1 MEKKDSKKIIRK
13 EIRAY
18 RAAHTDEQIH
28 SMSLKA
34 LNHFL
39 KLPEYKQAK
48 VIYAYMDCKH
58 EVETRDLIRAAW
70 SEGKRVAVPKVT
82 GEEMKFFYITSFEN
96 DLEDGYFGI
105 QEPRQKNPAEEEDAL
120 LLMPGVA
127 FDEQCH
133 RIGYGG
139 GFYDRFLEVHPGLV
153 TVALAFEF
161 QMKEEVPFETFD
173 IRPSKIVTEE
183 RVITR

>member
-1 MEKKDSKKIIRK
+1 METKDSKKIIRK
-13 EIRAY
+13 EIRAE
-18 RAAHTDEQIH
+18 RAAHTDEKIH
-28 SMSLKA
+28 RMSLEA
-34 LNHFL
+34 LNRFL
-39 KLPEYKQAK
+39 KLSEYQKAK

-70 SEGKRVAVPKVT
+70 SEGKRVAVPKVI
-82 GEEMKFFYITSFEN
+82 GEEMKFFYITSFEK

-105 QEPRQKNPAEEEDAL
+105 KEPREENPAEEENAL

-139 GFYDRFLEVHPGLV
+139 GFYDRYLEAHPGLV

-161 QMKEEVPFETFD
+161 QIRNEVPYETFD
-173 IRPSKIVTEE
+173 IQPSKIVTEE
-183 RVITR
+183 RVISR